1 MVITNPQQLAGRLA
15 DHFAMLADTGR
26 MVLAAIDA
34 GEIEQARAL
43 VAGMVE
49 SMERD
54 AQGARMAVQARP
66 RHLPFPPLRM

>member
-1 MVITNPQQLAGRLA
+1 MVDTNPQQLAGKLA

-26 MVLAAIDA
+26 MVLSALDA
-34 GEIEQARAL
+34 GDLEQARAL

-54 AQGARMAVQARP
+54 AHGARMAVQART
-66 RHLPFPPLRM
+66 RQPFPPLRM